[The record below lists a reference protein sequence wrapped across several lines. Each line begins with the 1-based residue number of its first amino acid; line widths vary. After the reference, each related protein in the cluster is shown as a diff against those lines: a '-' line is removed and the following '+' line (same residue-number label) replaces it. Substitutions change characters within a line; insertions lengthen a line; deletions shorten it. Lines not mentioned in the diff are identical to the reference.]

1 MVCEL
6 VCIVEMMMFGKDLV
20 EYVYMIWN
28 FQHISN

>member
-1 MVCEL
+1 

-20 EYVYMIWN
+20 EYDYMIWN